1 MEWFMALMGVCVCII
16 AYNIAKLIRLSKKQ
30 KFEMLQREYA
40 FAREQELHQVSRSKV
55 ENKLKDFEDI
65 KKTNIFRE
73 MAIDAIASQTLVY
86 DPESGRYVRTKRI
99 K

>member
-16 AYNIAKLIRLSKKQ
+16 AYNIAKLMRLSKKQ

-73 MAIDAIASQTLVY
+73 MAIEEIARQKLVY
-86 DPESGRYVRTKRI
+86 DEETGRYVRRRQI
-99 K
+99 N